1 MHFATL
7 GESCPQCGG
16 SDGLRPPGEE
26 GRQLEKQ
33 VVNVDEDDDKEGD
46 MDVDRGWSTI
56 RAAWDQRSRT
66 RPAGKKVCLLP
77 IVRSFLSFY

>member
-26 GRQLEKQ
+26 ERQLEKQ
-33 VVNVDEDDDKEGD
+33 VVNVDEEGD
-46 MDVDRGWSTI
+46 MDVDRGRSAI
-56 RAAWDQRSRT
+56 RK
-66 RPAGKKVCLLP
+66 RPAGKK
-77 IVRSFLSFY
+77 LSFSPKSYHFVD